1 VELQRTPQLELLSL
15 VIAKLLEMQQSHD
28 ELGSM
33 VLSLVTQE
41 LSYASTSSR
50 VAQFDTVSTSA
61 ADLD

>member
-1 VELQRTPQLELLSL
+1 MELQRTPQLELLSL

-50 VAQFDTVSTSA
+50 VAQFDTVSASE